1 MANTAWSLANYAKS
15 AAVASTLGVDPHLAK
30 TVVAATLKLPVPF
43 SVQQRVMSAA
53 LTTGLYSLR
62 WLRDLGNITG
72 KLRAQA
78 LQKMISENKTLPM
91 VFPQEDLGFVYT
103 HGAVATNHQTNS
115 ASSSGYDRITVGG
128 RAPHVWFTVESSLVM
143 DSFRVSSV
151 ELPAVV
157 QTLMSFESK
166 TTDKK
171 QITTPPL
178 LIFVDSEHHTAF
190 RNCLVKLADQSL
202 LASLCVVAVHSEQP
216 SEVSH
221 EYLQQLWQNP
231 RHEQTGPV
239 VAVPESD
246 LWMVWGEHKSLNN
259 SIHNE
264 IAKTDTTKDDILF
277 RSLMCSLVTSENKL
291 RSVRV
296 TDPTGRWRH
305 HCESHKNHLKAVC
318 VRPDGHIAA
327 VLSGTIDK
335 EVSSFVDSLHQALCL
350 K

>member
-1 MANTAWSLANYAKS
+1 MAA
-15 AAVASTLGVDPHLAK
+15 TLGVDPQLAK

-43 SVQQRVMSAA
+43 TVQQRVMSAA

-78 LQKMISENKTLPM
+78 LQKMIGENKTLPM
-91 VFPQEDLGFVYT
+91 VFPREDLGFVYA
-103 HGAVATNHQTNS
+103 HGAVATSDVNNS
-115 ASSSGYDRITVGG
+115 GDYDRVTVGG

-143 DSFRVSSV
+143 DSFRMSSV

-157 QTLMSFESK
+157 QTLLSFENK
-166 TTDKK
+166 TTNKAH
-171 QITTPPL
+171 ITPPPL
-178 LIFVDSEHHTAF
+178 LIFVDSEYHTAF
-190 RNCLVKLADQSL
+190 TNSLLQSADQSL
-202 LASLCVVAVHSEQP
+202 LASLCLVSVSSEQP

-221 EYLQQLWQNP
+221 EYLQQLWQTP
-231 RHEQTGPV
+231 RHEQTGPE

-259 SIHNE
+259 SIHSE
-264 IAKTDTTKDDILF
+264 MVKTDKATEDLLF
-277 RSLMCSLVTSENKL
+277 RSLMCSLVTSESNL

-305 HCESHKNHLKAVC
+305 HCESFNNSDKSTGGGAKRPLQAVC
-318 VRPDGHIAA
+318 VRPDGHVAA
-327 VLSGTIDK
+327 VLSGVSEK
-335 EVSSFVDSLHQALCL
+335 EVVSFVESLHKALCL